1 MGLAN
6 SDHTTLLLN
15 TYTKLK
21 DVARLDSFI
30 KTESKRSDLAAA
42 GENEEYSEKQQKLP
56 FDLDT
61 AIRVCRQAGYFD
73 HASYLAKKYERH
85 EDYLRIQIEDAGN
98 YKLALAYLRR
108 LGPETV
114 GCSLRLSTRIIDSLS
129 LKAETNLAR
138 YGRAM
143 LENLPRETTELLI
156 DICTSNS
163 LLTIDD
169 ATNETGEDSGLP
181 SAGRQSG
188 FGPSYLSYLALNR
201 GPTTNETATTVTATT
216 GPVTVRGRREGSILE
231 DSGDSALPTTSILP
245 STGGAAAMMQ
255 PPKPREPVKR
265 PSPKVYFAHFVDHV
279 EQFVIF
285 LETVALR
292 RWGQSVDDNAGTTA
306 SGEKGDSDVPV
317 DEAAEQADQISV
329 WNTLLELYLSIPTK
343 SEEEEKNM
351 RTKALRF
358 LQSNKI
364 PYDINHALIICSTCQ
379 FTPGLVLLWEK
390 LGMHEDVLRFW
401 MDKEK
406 ISGSSGDEKGANEAS
421 SQVIHYLDLYG
432 PKHRHLYPLAL
443 RFLTSSEALLNRHSE
458 DVERVIEYVDGEKIM
473 PPLAILQLLSRNGIA
488 SVGLVKGWLVRK
500 IGEARDDIDMVKHCL
515 ASSYFYL
522 FHAPL
527 GFTTYGLLS
536 VGDRGETWADPGVDR
551 R

>member
-30 KTESKRSDLAAA
+30 KTEAKRSDLASA
-42 GENEEYSEKQQKLP
+42 GGDGDYSEKQQELP

-114 GCSLRLSTRIIDSLS
+114 GCSFRFLIRNVDGRCI
-129 LKAETNLAR
+129 KAETNLAR

-169 ATNETGEDSGLP
+169 EGGEDSGLP
-181 SAGRQSG
+181 SAGKLST

-201 GPTTNETATTVTATT
+201 GPATNETTTTVTGTTAT
-216 GPVTVRGRREGSILE
+216 VTVKGKKEGSVTE
-231 DSGDSALPTTSILP
+231 DPGDPTPPPTALPS
-245 STGGAAAMMQ
+245 AAATIQ

-265 PSPKVYFAHFVDHV
+265 PSPKLYFAHFVDHM

-292 RWGQSVDDNAGTTA
+292 RWGQSVNDNASAAA
-306 SGEKGDSDVPV
+306 SSDKGDPDVPI
-317 DEAAEQADQISV
+317 DEVAERADQVSV
-329 WNTLLELYLSIPTK
+329 WNTLLELYLHIPTK
-343 SEEEEKNM
+343 SEEEKG
-351 RTKALRF
+351 TKAKALRI
-358 LQSNKI
+358 LQSDKI
-364 PYDINHALIICSTCQ
+364 PYDVNHALIICSTCQ

-390 LGMHEDVLRFW
+390 LEMHEDVLRFW
-401 MDKEK
+401 MDREK
-406 ISGSSGDEKGANEAS
+406 VSDSSGDEAGASEAS
-421 SQVIHYLDLYG
+421 EQVVHYLNLYG
-432 PKHRHLYPLAL
+432 PIHRHLYPLAL
-443 RFLTSSEALLNRHSE
+443 RFLTSSEVLLNRHSK
-458 DVERVIEYVDGEKIM
+458 DVEKVIEYVDDEKIM
-473 PPLAILQLLSRNGIA
+473 PSLAILQLLSRNGIT

-500 IGEARDDIDMVKHCL
+500 IGESREAIDMVKAL
-515 ASSYFYL
+515 L
-522 FHAPL
+522 DVAPAFAYAL
-527 GFTTYGLLS
+527 LLLPGLTAYGF
-536 VGDRGETWADPGVDR
+536 VPAGDEGEA
-551 R
+551 

>member
-30 KTESKRSDLAAA
+30 KTESRRSDLAAA
-42 GENEEYSEKQQKLP
+42 GDGDYSEKQQELP

-61 AIRVCRQAGYFD
+61 AIRVCRQAGYFE

-114 GCSLRLSTRIIDSLS
+114 SCFLRPLIRMLTVWC

-143 LENLPRETTELLI
+143 LGNLPRETTELLI

-163 LLTIDD
+163 LLTLDD
-169 ATNETGEDSGLP
+169 APTKTAEDPGLP

-188 FGPSYLSYLALNR
+188 FAPSYLSYLALNR
-201 GPTTNETATTVTATT
+201 GPTTNETATTGTAGTAKAK
-216 GPVTVRGRREGSILE
+216 REESILE
-231 DSGDSALPTTSILP
+231 DPGDSTPPPTAPGLP
-245 STGGAAAMMQ
+245 SAGGASVTMQ
-255 PPKPREPVKR
+255 SLKPREPVKR

-279 EQFVIF
+279 EQFVTF

-292 RWGQSVDDNAGTTA
+292 RWGQSVDDNAGAPTDSEK
-306 SGEKGDSDVPV
+306 SGSDVPV
-317 DEAAEQADQISV
+317 DEAAERVDQVSV
-329 WNTLLELYLSIPTK
+329 WNTLLELYLSTPTK
-343 SEEEEKNM
+343 PEDSEKIM
-351 RTKALRF
+351 RAKALKL
-358 LQSNKI
+358 LQSDKI
-364 PYDINHALIICSTCQ
+364 PYDVNHALIVCSTCQ

-401 MDKEK
+401 MDKENTL
-406 ISGSSGDEKGANEAS
+406 GSSGDGKGLGEAS
-421 SQVIHYLDLYG
+421 KQVVHYLDLYG

-443 RFLTSSEALLNRHSE
+443 RFLTSSEVLLSRHSK
-458 DVERVIEYVDGEKIM
+458 DVERVIEYVDEEKIM
-473 PPLAILQLLSRNGIA
+473 PPLAILQLLSRNGVA
-488 SVGLVKGWLVRK
+488 SVGLIKGWLVRK
-500 IGEARDDIDMVKHCL
+500 IGEAREDIDMVRDCL
-515 ASSYFYL
+515 PSHSFY
-522 FHAPL
+522 
-527 GFTTYGLLS
+527 
-536 VGDRGETWADPGVDR
+536 
-551 R
+551 